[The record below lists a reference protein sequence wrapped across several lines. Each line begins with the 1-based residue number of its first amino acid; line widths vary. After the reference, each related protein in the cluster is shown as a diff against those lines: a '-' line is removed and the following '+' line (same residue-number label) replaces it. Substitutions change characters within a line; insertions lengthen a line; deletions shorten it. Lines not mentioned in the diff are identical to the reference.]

1 MFGFRCKEARIK
13 RSPTSPPRRKPR
25 QSRALHTSQALQDAF
40 VRLLVERGYAG
51 ITIREIVMVAGTGL
65 GSFYE
70 YFASKD
76 DLARVCLHLRSK
88 ALLMATREAV
98 APHAGRPLR
107 EIVDALVE
115 SQAEAHR
122 ERPEEWGA
130 HYLLE
135 RHLSGV
141 DAYRKMYERFVDAWA
156 EALAAASDLP
166 ADCALRDAARVS
178 QTVIYGLFSHV
189 HISAV
194 GPPDLQAL
202 SLQART
208 AVNGYLAALRGPGDG
223 SDREVRRPGERRP

>member
-1 MFGFRCKEARIK
+1 MPDVFGFRCRGASINASK
-13 RSPTSPPRRKPR
+13 TSSPRRRPR
-25 QSRALHTSQALQDAF
+25 QSRALHTSLALQEAF
-40 VRLLVERGYAG
+40 VRLLIERGYAG
-51 ITIREIVMVAGTGL
+51 ITIRELVMVAGTGV

-88 ALLMATREAV
+88 ALLMAMQAAV
-98 APHAGRPLR
+98 ARHAGRPLR
-107 EIVDALVE
+107 ELVDALVE
-115 SQAEAHR
+115 SQAEVHR
-122 ERPEEWGA
+122 ERPQEWGA

-141 DAYRKMYERFVDAWA
+141 EAYRKMYERFVDAWA
-156 EALAAASDLP
+156 DALAAASDLP

-178 QTVIYGLFSHV
+178 QTVVYGLFSHG

-194 GPPDLQAL
+194 DAPDLQAL

-208 AVNGYLAALRGPGDG
+208 AVNGYLEALRGQ
-223 SDREVRRPGERRP
+223 